1 MIILFI
7 LKYFACFP
15 ILGLL
20 LITSLSQLNPFNLS
34 IKPYTYSFEMDNR
47 KVEIPAEMG
56 SFEVK
61 ENRQNPN
68 SRTIKLS
75 FVRFK
80 STSAKAGSPM
90 VYLAGGPGG
99 SGINAAGGPRHDIF
113 MALREFGDVIAF
125 DQRGTGLS
133 DFFTPCKPIRKL
145 PLDSALSMKELLRIM
160 EVNAK
165 NAISTYKKSGMDVEG
180 YNILQNADDLEDL
193 RLALGVSKLSLWGIS
208 FGSQLAFTFINRH
221 PGSVDK
227 VILAELEAPSDNIK
241 YPFEVQ
247 GLLQKVDTIL
257 KSDPATNTY
266 YPDFLGLMKTVLN
279 KLEANPVTVLLTN
292 QKTTLEEKVVI
303 GKLEIQLILSY
314 FLLKNPQTL
323 RQVPLLFYN
332 MNNGHFQQVASMA
345 VRIKDAAVN
354 IEPMALLTD
363 AMTGVDAARIKAVK
377 KQAEMTLLGRTTNYP
392 FPDISKNLGLKD
404 IGKKERRTP
413 QSAVNGLFFSGTLDG
428 RTFLPAAKKIKG
440 NFPNV
445 QHVIIEN
452 AGHDMFEASPKVKDL
467 IISYMRGEQ
476 VESTI
481 LLPPVKFLLPVMQ

>member
-1 MIILFI
+1 MILCN
-7 LKYFACFP
+7 LKYFTCFP
-15 ILGLL
+15 IIF
-20 LITSLSQLNPFNLS
+20 LISSH
-34 IKPYTYSFEMDNR
+34 TYSQSKTYNLDIKAYNYSIETKDK
-47 KVEIPAEMG
+47 KVEIPAEIG

-61 ENRQNPN
+61 ENRKNKN

-80 STSAKAGSPM
+80 STSEKAGSPI

-113 MALREFGDVIAF
+113 MALREFGDVIAL

-133 DFFTPCKPIRKL
+133 DFFTPCKTLRKF
-145 PLDSALSMKELLRIM
+145 PLDSALTMTDLLGVM

-165 NAISTYKKSGMDVEG
+165 NAISKYKNEGIDVEG
-180 YNILQNADDLEDL
+180 YSILQNADDLEDL
-193 RLALGVSKLSLWGIS
+193 RLALRVPKLTLWGIS
-208 FGSQLAFTFINRH
+208 FGSQLAFAFINRH

-227 VILAELEAPSDNIK
+227 VILAALEAPSDNIK

-247 GLLQKVDTIL
+247 GLLEKVDTIL

-266 YPDFLGLMKTVLN
+266 YPDLLGLMKTVLN
-279 KLEANPVTVLLTN
+279 KFEANPVTVQLTN
-292 QKTTLEEKVVI
+292 QKTSLEEKVVI

-332 MNNGHFQQVASMA
+332 MNNGHFQQVAPMA

-363 AMTGVDAARIKAVK
+363 AMTGVDAARIKEVK

-392 FPDISKNLGLKD
+392 FPDISNNLGLQD

-413 QSAVNGLFFSGTLDG
+413 QSAVKGLFFSATLDG
-428 RTFLPAAKKIKG
+428 RTFLPSAKKIIR

-467 IISYMRGEQ
+467 IISNMRGEQ

-481 LLPPVKFLLPVMQ
+481 LLPPVKFLLPVIQ